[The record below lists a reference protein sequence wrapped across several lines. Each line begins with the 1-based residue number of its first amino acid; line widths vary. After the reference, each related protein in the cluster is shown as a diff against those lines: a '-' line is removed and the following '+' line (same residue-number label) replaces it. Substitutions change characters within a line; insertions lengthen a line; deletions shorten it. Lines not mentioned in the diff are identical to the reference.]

1 MSQRKLTA
9 VEREQIYI
17 QKQAGKSVRQIAKEL
32 GISYECARKWW
43 RRGRDEGISGLLER
57 KRGRAAQGIL
67 SQFSLEVQRVC
78 LELKRAHQRW
88 GANRVLLE
96 MRNDLR
102 LSGMKL
108 PSRSRLYPYFRQHCL
123 DCLSIWTKHK
133 DVPPPVRATAVHEV
147 WQLDHQEGHRLADGS
162 IATVCNIR
170 DPYGA
175 AMIASQAFSVKT
187 EQRWRKITWEEARSV
202 LRMGFTE
209 WQTLPDS
216 VLTDSEM
223 GMGGNPTDPFPSWL
237 SLYLAGLGIRHNFI
251 RSHQPTDQPQ
261 IERHHR
267 TLDGLTEDQD
277 SRQDLT
283 HFQQAL
289 DQERYLYNQQFPSRA
304 SDCHGLPPLQS
315 HPALLSPRRPYQSAW
330 EVVLFDLQRVFDFL
344 ASFTFER
351 KVNRNGQVTLKGHHY
366 TVGLSH
372 KEKNIQV
379 RLDPKTQEWLFLEL
393 DPQGLEHE
401 LSRRPLVGLD
411 FESLTGLEKPVSLPP
426 LPPIQLTLPLAA

>member
-1 MSQRKLTA
+1 MGQRKLTQS
-9 VEREQIYI
+9 EREQIYLLKRGG
-17 QKQAGKSVRQIAKEL
+17 QTLCEIAIEL

-43 RRGRDEGISGLLER
+43 RRTQKEGMTGLQER
-57 KRGRAAQGIL
+57 KRGRPPQGVL
-67 SQFSLEVQRVC
+67 SQFALEVQQAC
-78 LELKRAHQRW
+78 LNLKRQHKRW
-88 GANRVLLE
+88 GANRVLIEL
-96 MRNDLR
+96 RNDPALA
-102 LSGMKL
+102 GMRL
-108 PSRSRLYPYFRQHCL
+108 PSRSRLYPYFQQHCP
-123 DCLSIWTKHK
+123 DCLNIWTKHK
-133 DVPPPVRATAVHEV
+133 EVSPPVRATAVHEV

-162 IATVCNIR
+162 IATICNIR

-187 EQRWRKITWEEARSV
+187 VQRWRKITWEEARSV

-237 SLYLAGLGIRHNFI
+237 SLYLAGLGIKHNFI

-267 TLDGLTEDQD
+267 TLDGLTEDD
-277 SRQDLT
+277 HSRQNLSY
-283 HFQQAL
+283 FQQAL
-289 DQERYLYNQQFPSRA
+289 DQERYLYNHQFPARA
-304 SDCHGLPPLQS
+304 SDCNGLPPLQS
-315 HPALLSPRRPYQSAW
+315 HPALLSPRRAYQPEW

-366 TVGLSH
+366 TVGLAH
-372 KEKNIQV
+372 KEKNIRV
-379 RLDPKTQEWLFLEL
+379 RLDPKTQEWFFLER
-393 DPQGLEHE
+393 DAQGQDCE
-401 LSRRPLVGLD
+401 LSRRPLVDLD
-411 FESLTGLEKPVSLPP
+411 FENLTGLEKPMDPIP